1 MGNFIV
7 SYDLKSPRPT
17 HKEMDEH
24 MSKMG
29 TERGRVLETVWYVAY
44 PGTAA
49 QLRDRVNA
57 ILGAGD
63 LLLVVDCKGAAWT
76 EILLNAESLM
86 QAWKRNA

>member
-29 TERGRVLETVWYVAY
+29 TERSRVLETVWYVAY
-44 PGTAA
+44 AGTAA
-49 QLRDRVNA
+49 QLRDRVSV
-57 ILGAGD
+57 ILGKGD
-63 LLLVVDCKGAAWT
+63 LLLVLDCKHAAWT
-76 EILLNAESLM
+76 EVLLKNKSLLE
-86 QAWKRNA
+86 AWQRNA